1 MKRQDETT
9 RPMMSAVF
17 IALSAFYATAVA
29 TGTLTICLSLIAWAN
44 GTSFVEYYQ
53 YVFPRLRGGTPGIH
67 IPPFGYVAFMLYISM
82 AALVAIHS
90 RKRIAD
96 AWSHRRHM
104 R

>member
-1 MKRQDETT
+1 MKRQDGTT
-9 RPMMSAVF
+9 RPVMSAVF
-17 IALSAFYATAVA
+17 IMLSAFLATVVA
-29 TGTLTICLSLIAWAN
+29 TGTLTICLSVFAWAN

-67 IPPFGYVAFMLYISM
+67 IPTFGYVAFMLYVGM
-82 AALVAIHS
+82 AALVAIHT
-90 RKRIAD
+90 RKWIAG

>member
-1 MKRQDETT
+1 MKRQYKTT
-9 RPMMSAVF
+9 RPLMSAVF
-17 IALSAFYATAVA
+17 IVLSAFHATAIA
-29 TGTLTICLSLIAWAN
+29 SGTLTICLSVFAWAN

-67 IPPFGYVAFMLYISM
+67 IPTSAYIAFVVYIGV
-82 AALVAIHS
+82 AALVAIHT
-90 RKRIAD
+90 RKWIAG